1 MPALGPVRGGIVAME
16 LRELVDDL
24 RNCLEASETVGDGY
38 DSTGEGILPCILSV
52 GETARALVGEVVA
65 VISPGADSAGTV
77 VRGASGAGFA
87 ELKKAP

>member
-1 MPALGPVRGGIVAME
+1 MGAGAEGIVAME
-16 LRELVDDL
+16 LRELVEDL

-38 DSTGEGILPCILSV
+38 DSTGEGIVPCMLSV

-65 VISPGADSAGTV
+65 VISPGAESAWTV
-77 VRGASGAGFA
+77 VKGASGAGFA